1 MIATDKM
8 KESERTSLRV
18 SQRTKAAVKDY
29 LSQLIGVRK
38 DPGLS
43 QDDAV
48 AELLKHGVAALE
60 REKGNGNSKN

>member
-1 MIATDKM
+1 MIKADKM

-18 SQRTKAAVKDY
+18 SHHTKAAVKDY

-48 AELLKHGVAALE
+48 RELLKHGAAALE
-60 REKGNGNSKN
+60 REIGNGNGDK

>member
-1 MIATDKM
+1 MQETVKM

-18 SQRTKAAVKDY
+18 SYDTKAAVKDY

-48 AELLKHGVAALE
+48 RELLKCGFAALT
-60 REKGNGNSKN
+60 REHGC